1 MEKNGENQKAP
12 SMSAPAPT
20 PLRQRA
26 TVALLIGVACALFCY
41 ARLTLGTCAGSNECE
56 AGDFTWAHRG
66 IQQLLAGQNP
76 YHDPTLGEGNPF
88 PRNDP
93 LFYPMPALLMA
104 LPFAPFPRELAGAL
118 FMGVSCGLLAFGLF
132 RNGFSNYALFLSAP
146 FWFSLIAV
154 QWSPLLVAAA
164 LLPTLLPLTL
174 AKPNI
179 GLPIFLSYPTWR
191 GFALSVGFV
200 LVSLLVLPSWPL
212 DWLNNASTHA
222 VFQPVRVVPG
232 FLLLLAALRWRRPE
246 ARLLLLLALIPQR
259 PIYDQLA
266 LWLVAQRDSAQD
278 AYPLQTTRPL
288 ALLHAS
294 RPMVLLSLL
303 SWLALSCWLL
313 FPSLNVH
320 WIVWGMYLP
329 ALVILLVR
337 KEPAKELAKEHAEPV

>member
-1 MEKNGENQKAP
+1 
-12 SMSAPAPT
+12 
-20 PLRQRA
+20 
-26 TVALLIGVACALFCY
+26 
-41 ARLTLGTCAGSNECE
+41 
-56 AGDFTWAHRG
+56 
-66 IQQLLAGQNP
+66 
-76 YHDPTLGEGNPF
+76 
-88 PRNDP
+88 
-93 LFYPMPALLMA
+93 
-104 LPFAPFPRELAGAL
+104 
-118 FMGVSCGLLAFGLF
+118 MGVSCGLLAFGLF
-132 RNGFSNYALFLSAP
+132 RNGFRDYALFLSAP

-179 GLPIFLSYPTWR
+179 GLPIFLSSPTWR

-212 DWLNNASTHA
+212 DWLNNAGTHT
-222 VFQPVRVVPG
+222 VFQPALVVPG

-266 LWLVAQRDSAQD
+266 LWLVARPDSAQD
-278 AYPLQTTRPL
+278 SQTLQATRPL
-288 ALLHAS
+288 ALLRAS
-294 RPMVLLSLL
+294 RPMLLLSLL
-303 SWLALSCWLL
+303 SWLALACWLL

-337 KEPAKELAKEHAEPV
+337 KEPAKEHPEPAADEPA